1 MKRTSGGGPVG
12 SKDPSSMLS
21 DHLTELILLYLD
33 SESQFHYLNY
43 YYQQE
48 LNKTNHDE
56 ELCYKLECLY
66 EWWEQEEREL
76 VYLKKVNEIQSYL
89 NY

>member
-1 MKRTSGGGPVG
+1 MFK
-12 SKDPSSMLS
+12 
-21 DHLTELILLYLD
+21 
-33 SESQFHYLNY
+33 LNY

-48 LNKTNHDE
+48 LSKTDYDE

-66 EWWEQEEREL
+66 EWHEQEQRETAFL
-76 VYLKKVNEIQSYL
+76 EQELSGTDDDGHELYDNI

>member
-1 MKRTSGGGPVG
+1 MN
-12 SKDPSSMLS
+12 MLS

-66 EWWEQEEREL
+66 EWWEQEEREMA
-76 VYLKKVNEIQSYL
+76 VLKQE
-89 NY
+89 